1 MTDTQ
6 TLAPEATEASTQ
18 EKETQAV
25 ENQPTSKSYTQK
37 EVDDMMARMRGS
49 LERKLTRQ
57 YEDLGDPEEL
67 RQLKADAE
75 KRQQEQQIKRG
86 EFEKTL
92 QDLAAKKDAE
102 ISKRDSI
109 IKEYKVNAPLL
120 NAAAKYKSV
129 NPDQVKN
136 LLVNSVRLN
145 DQGEIEVLDNDGNV
159 RYDDKGNAWGV
170 DSLVKSFLDENP
182 HFQTASASTTQS
194 QTSIAGAK
202 TQSVSLENLDMN
214 KAADRAIFKQMKA
227 EGKV

>member
-1 MTDTQ
+1 MTEQ

-18 EKETQAV
+18 ETETQAV
-25 ENQPTSKSYTQK
+25 ENQPTKTYSQK

-129 NPDQVKN
+129 NPEQVKN
-136 LLVNSVRLN
+136 LLINSVRLN
-145 DQGEIEVLDNDGNV
+145 DSGDIEVLDNDGNV

-170 DSLVKSFLDENP
+170 DALVRSFLDENP
-182 HFQTASASTTQS
+182 HFQNATASTTNS
-194 QTSIAGAK
+194 QTSVTPGKNTPVDLA
-202 TQSVSLENLDMN
+202 SLDMN
-214 KAADRAIFKQMKA
+214 KAGDRAIYKKMMA
-227 EGKV
+227 ERQI

>member
-1 MTDTQ
+1 MTEQ

-18 EKETQAV
+18 ETETQAV
-25 ENQPTSKSYTQK
+25 ENQTTKTYTQK

-49 LERKLTRQ
+49 IERKMSKQ
-57 YEDLGDPEEL
+57 YEDLGDPNEL

-109 IKEYKVNAPLL
+109 IKEYKVNSPLL

-129 NPDQVKN
+129 NPEQVKN
-136 LLVNSVRLN
+136 LLINSVRLN
-145 DQGEIEVLDNDGNV
+145 DSGDIEVLDNEGNV

-182 HFQTASASTTQS
+182 HFQNATASTTNS
-194 QTSIAGAK
+194 QTSVTPGK
-202 TQSVSLENLDMN
+202 TVQRDLASLDLNN
-214 KAADRAIFKQMKA
+214 SADRQIYKQMKA
-227 EGKV
+227 EGRL

>member
-1 MTDTQ
+1 MTEQ
-6 TLAPEATEASTQ
+6 TLAPEVTETSPKET
-18 EKETQAV
+18 ETQAV

-49 LERKLTRQ
+49 IERKLTRQ

-109 IKEYKVNAPLL
+109 IKEYKVNSPLL

-129 NPDQVKN
+129 NPEQVKN
-136 LLVNSVRLN
+136 LLINSVRLN
-145 DQGEIEVLDNDGNV
+145 DSGDIEVLDNDGNV
-159 RYDDKGNAWGV
+159 RYDDKGTAWGV
-170 DSLVKSFLDENP
+170 DSLVRSFLDENP
-182 HFQTASASTTQS
+182 HFQNATASTTTS
-194 QTSIAGAK
+194 QTSVTPGKQKPVDLA
-202 TQSVSLENLDMN
+202 SLDLNNE
-214 KAADRAIFKQMKA
+214 ADRAIYKQMKA
-227 EGKV
+227 EGRV

>member
-1 MTDTQ
+1 MTDQ

-18 EKETQAV
+18 ETETQAV
-25 ENQPTSKSYTQK
+25 ENQTTKNYTQK

-49 LERKLTRQ
+49 IERKMTKQ
-57 YEDLGDPEEL
+57 YEDLGDPNEL

-109 IKEYKVNAPLL
+109 IKEYKVNSPLL
-120 NAAAKYKSV
+120 TAAAKYKSV
-129 NPDQVKN
+129 NPEQVKS
-136 LLVNSVRLN
+136 LLINSVRLN
-145 DQGEIEVLDNDGNV
+145 ETGDIEVLDNDGNV

-182 HFQTASASTTQS
+182 HFQNATASTTNS
-194 QTSIAGAK
+194 QTSVTPGK
-202 TQSVSLENLDMN
+202 TTPRDLASLDMN
-214 KAADRAIFKQMKA
+214 NSADRQIYKKMKA
-227 EGKV
+227 EGRV

>member
-1 MTDTQ
+1 MTDQ

-18 EKETQAV
+18 ETETQAV
-25 ENQPTSKSYTQK
+25 ENQTTKSYTQK

-49 LERKLTRQ
+49 IERKMTKQ
-57 YEDLGDPEEL
+57 YEDLGDPNEL

-109 IKEYKVNAPLL
+109 IKEYKVNSPLL
-120 NAAAKYKSV
+120 TAAAKYKSV
-129 NPDQVKN
+129 NPEQVKS
-136 LLVNSVRLN
+136 LLINSVRLN
-145 DQGEIEVLDNDGNV
+145 ETGDIEVLDNDGNV

-170 DSLVKSFLDENP
+170 DNLVKSFLDENP
-182 HFQTASASTTQS
+182 HFQNATASTTNSQS
-194 QTSIAGAK
+194 SVTPGK
-202 TQSVSLENLDMN
+202 TTPRDLASLDMN
-214 KAADRAIFKQMKA
+214 NSADRQIYKKMKA
-227 EGKV
+227 EGRV

>member
-1 MTDTQ
+1 MTEQ

-18 EKETQAV
+18 ETETQAV
-25 ENQPTSKSYTQK
+25 ENQTTKNYTQK

-49 LERKLTRQ
+49 IERKMTKQ
-57 YEDLGDPEEL
+57 YEDLGDPNEL

-109 IKEYKVNAPLL
+109 IKEYKVNSPLL
-120 NAAAKYKSV
+120 TAAAKYKSV
-129 NPDQVKN
+129 NPEQVKS
-136 LLVNSVRLN
+136 LLINSVRLN
-145 DQGEIEVLDNDGNV
+145 ETGDIEVLDNDGNV

-182 HFQTASASTTQS
+182 HFQNATASTTNS
-194 QTSIAGAK
+194 QTSVTPGK
-202 TQSVSLENLDMN
+202 TTPRDLASLDMN
-214 KAADRAIFKQMKA
+214 NSADRQIYKKMKA
-227 EGKV
+227 EGRV